1 MYRSI
6 EAHADKTAMYIARM
20 SPIDVEQMY
29 GEWPLTDEEAAAI
42 LDRSLGPRPSTSLF
56 DTVGDLGIGMDDVVL
71 DIGARD
77 ARYALTLVERFGCRV
92 VAVDPVARHV
102 EEGRAAVVA
111 GGHAGRI
118 EVVQGQ
124 IEAIPAEDGM
134 FDLVFCRDVL
144 SHIPDLPTALAEC
157 RRVSRPGGHMLIYQ
171 TFATEWMESG
181 EATRIYPDL
190 AVAPESMDPGRLET
204 VAAEQGFSVASV
216 DVVGSEWREAWEED
230 GSRRT
235 SQQLLHAAR
244 LLRGRDELM
253 TELTETVYR
262 VELANALWGVY
273 QMIGK
278 LEPRI
283 YVLRKN

>member
-1 MYRSI
+1 
-6 EAHADKTAMYIARM
+6 M

-29 GEWPLTDEEAAAI
+29 GEWPLSDEEAEAI
-42 LDRSLGPRPSTSLF
+42 LDRSLDPRPSESLF
-56 DTVGDLGIGMDDVVL
+56 DTVGELGIGGDGVVL

-77 ARYALTLVERFGCRV
+77 ARYALTLAERFGCRV

-102 EEGRAAVVA
+102 EEARAAVAA
-111 GGHAGRI
+111 GGHGERI
-118 EVVQGQ
+118 EVIQGR
-124 IEAIPAEDGM
+124 IEAIPAEDDT
-134 FDLVFCRDVL
+134 FDLIFCRDVL
-144 SHIPDLPTALAEC
+144 SHIPDLPMALTEC
-157 RRVSRPGGHMLIYQ
+157 RRVLKPGGHMLVYQ
-171 TFATEWMESG
+171 TFATGWMESG
-181 EATRIYPDL
+181 EAARIYPDL

-204 VAAEQGFSVASV
+204 VAAESGFSVASV

-235 SQQLLHAAR
+235 SQRLLHAAR
-244 LLRGRDELM
+244 LLRGREELM

-262 VELANALWGVY
+262 VELANALWGIY

-283 YVLRKN
+283 YVLRKV